1 MIFIQVTNY
10 VRMKADN
17 PFYFGRMVAG
27 DAFTDREKDLQRLV
41 ANFRNGINMVL
52 ISPRRWGK
60 SSLVQKAAKTVESKE
75 IKVVMIDAFSMR
87 SELDFY
93 TVYAK
98 EVLSA
103 TSSHWEEMLKN
114 LKEFLRQITPKITV
128 GIHPEHEFSIAFDW
142 DEVRQ
147 NANEILDLPNKIA
160 KAKGFKVVVCID
172 EFQNIASFN
181 EPLAFQK
188 LLRSVWQKHE
198 SASFCLY
205 GSKFHMMQELFERQ
219 SMPFYRFG
227 DSIHLE
233 KIQKKDWQTFIRE
246 RFEKT
251 GKSIAE
257 NFITD
262 IIRDADR
269 HSYYVQQLSH
279 LIWGKT
285 DDTVNKVIYEEALDD
300 MIAQNAILYQ
310 RDTENM
316 PATQLNLLK
325 AVASGE
331 RKNLST
337 AETLKKYGLG
347 TSSNVVKAKKYLLN
361 AEIIDIRNKEVSFI
375 DPVYELWFKKE
386 IL

>member
-1 MIFIQVTNY
+1 METE
-10 VRMKADN
+10 N

-27 DAFTDREKDLQRLV
+27 DAFTDREKDVQRLT

-60 SSLVQKAAKTVESKE
+60 SSLVQKASKIVRNRK
-75 IKVVMIDAFSMR
+75 IKVVNIDAFSLR

-98 EVLSA
+98 EVIAA
-103 TSSHWEEMLKN
+103 TSSHWEERLKN
-114 LKEFLRQITPKITV
+114 LKEFLRQITPKVTI
-128 GIHPEHEFSIAFDW
+128 GIDPEHEFSIGFDW

-147 NANEILDLPNKIA
+147 NTNEILDLPDKIA

-181 EPLAFQK
+181 DPLAFQK

-198 SASFCLY
+198 SASYCLY

-227 DSIHLE
+227 DLIHLE
-233 KIQKKDWQTFIRE
+233 KIPEKDWRIFIRE
-246 RFEKT
+246 RFANT
-251 GKSIAE
+251 GKSIDE
-257 NFITD
+257 NFISD
-262 IIRDADR
+262 IIRATDR

-279 LIWGKT
+279 LIWEKT
-285 DDTVNKVIYEEALDD
+285 YDTVSEAIYKEALDD

-331 RKNLST
+331 KKNLST
-337 AETLKKYGLG
+337 TETLKKYGLG

-361 AEIIDIRNKEVSFI
+361 AEIIDVRDKEVSFI
-375 DPVYELWFKKE
+375 DPVYELWFRKE
-386 IL
+386 ILERRSFIN

>member
-1 MIFIQVTNY
+1 
-10 VRMKADN
+10 MKADN

-27 DAFTDREKDLQRLV
+27 GAFTDREKDIQRMT

-60 SSLVQKAAKTVESKE
+60 SSLVQKATETIKGKE

-87 SELDFY
+87 CELDFY

-103 TSSHWEEMLKN
+103 TSSHWEEVLKN

-128 GIHPEHEFSIAFDW
+128 GLDPEREFSLGFDW

-172 EFQNIASFN
+172 EFQNIATFN

-198 SASFCLY
+198 SASYCLY

-227 DSIHLE
+227 DLVHLE
-233 KIQKKDWQTFIRE
+233 KIPENDWMLFIKE
-246 RFEKT
+246 RFENT

-257 NFITD
+257 IFISD
-262 IIRDADR
+262 IIRDTDR

-279 LIWGKT
+279 LIWEKT
-285 DDTVNKVIYEEALDD
+285 DDTVNATIYESALDD
-300 MIAQNAILYQ
+300 MIAQNAMLYQ

-331 RKNLST
+331 KKNLST

-361 AEIIDIRNKEVSFI
+361 AEIIDVRNKEVSFI

>member
-1 MIFIQVTNY
+1 
-10 VRMKADN
+10 MKAEN

-27 DAFTDREKDLQRLV
+27 NAFTDRKKDVERLI

-60 SSLVQKAAKTVESKE
+60 SSLVRKAAETVRNNE
-75 IKVVMIDAFSMR
+75 IKVVHIDVFSLR

-98 EVLSA
+98 EVLAA
-103 TSSHWEEMLKN
+103 TSSQWEERLKN
-114 LKEFLRQITPKITV
+114 LKEFLKQITPKINI
-128 GIHPEHEFSIAFDW
+128 GIDPEREFSIGFDW
-142 DEVRQ
+142 EEVRQ

-172 EFQNIASFN
+172 EFQNTASFSD
-181 EPLAFQK
+181 PLAFQK

-198 SASFCLY
+198 LASYCLY

-227 DSIHLE
+227 DLIHLE
-233 KIQKKDWQTFIRE
+233 KISGKDWQLFIRE
-246 RFEKT
+246 RFEST
-251 GKSIAE
+251 GKSIDD
-257 NFITD
+257 NFITM

-279 LIWGKT
+279 LIWEKT
-285 DDTVNKVIYEEALDD
+285 DDTVNEAIYAEALDD
-300 MIAQNAILYQ
+300 MIAQNTNLYQ

-331 RKNLST
+331 KKNLSS
-337 AETLKKYGLG
+337 AETLKKYALG
-347 TSSNVVKAKKYLLN
+347 TSANVVKAKKYLLN

-375 DPVYELWFKKE
+375 DPVYELWFRKE
-386 IL
+386 ILS